1 MCYIRG
7 GTEVIKVIRH
17 KSMTC
22 VIANTILFNT
32 YTYSMKNYYFCC
44 GFPLAWATRYNNAY
58 AQWSTSGLPHLL
70 KEVGGVERSSQRQ
83 KVVRRC
89 AELLEV
95 LQHLPDQPDHLCRPC
110 TCESGCIQTIT
121 CQCPFLEGIKESDAL
136 CYKFR
141 RPTIGHNCSA
151 VCTNKCGHRDAF
163 SNE

>member
-1 MCYIRG
+1 MINNDMELHVHVITCNYTHIFRG
-7 GTEVIKVIRH
+7 GTEVIKVIQH

-44 GFPLAWATRYNNAY
+44 GFPLAWATRYNNAH

-95 LQHLPDQPDHLCRPC
+95 LRHLPDQPDRLCRPC
-110 TCESGCIQTIT
+110 IIPSRQTMNMY
-121 CQCPFLEGIKESDAL
+121 SDIYMICYISVVKRAL
-136 CYKFR
+136 
-141 RPTIGHNCSA
+141 
-151 VCTNKCGHRDAF
+151 
-163 SNE
+163 